1 VKWKYEK
8 LIVLF
13 VISII
18 NVVTSVSNADMVG
31 LWEFDFGI
39 ANDSCND
46 HHGKLV
52 GNPNWETGRIGGAF
66 LFDGDDYVVLP
77 NESQFHFADAMTV
90 ACWIKVKAFDQPRQ
104 AIVSKGTWKLVRA
117 MNTNTLAFQCNG
129 VTLNNEEAVNNR
141 GVEGNVNVNDD
152 QWHHI
157 AGVYDGS
164 KIYLYID
171 GILDKS
177 LMASG
182 KIANRKHNVCI
193 GRDANTE
200 KRARNFRG
208 WIDDVAIFDN
218 ALSEKEI
225 ARLYK
230 LGGASFIPKGYMAK
244 LVQEAEAMVKKLEP
258 QEAVA
263 FLEKKITEYRQWKV
277 NNLNSMGPSDKQ
289 LSSDVY
295 FILAKAR
302 EAAGLPKQDVI
313 AAYKQSVSRVL
324 YRTNYVPAALL
335 WLFKN
340 IPAKDYVNVV
350 EQFVRNTNVPS
361 YNIHH
366 ITKQFESHG
375 NWNAFRLFLN
385 GVFSTVES
393 PGRRAYLYAKVIGK
407 SLKEDGVW
415 AVKFEEYCRDRPE
428 LTTYFFSRHEE
439 IAGKYIA
446 QQDFGKAAEIYRN
459 IVSNCGPNQR
469 KTIYELKVCEC
480 LFSDGQYDSAINE
493 IDSFIKDNKATNK
506 GLVCKATMLK
516 GQAYVHL
523 GDVDRAVDTFL
534 TLIVEHPNADQGAEA
549 NFFIGYCYM
558 LQGKFYEA
566 TEAFNLVVKD
576 FPQNEYASRANSYL
590 IRIKNMTE

>member
-1 VKWKYEK
+1 MKWKYEK